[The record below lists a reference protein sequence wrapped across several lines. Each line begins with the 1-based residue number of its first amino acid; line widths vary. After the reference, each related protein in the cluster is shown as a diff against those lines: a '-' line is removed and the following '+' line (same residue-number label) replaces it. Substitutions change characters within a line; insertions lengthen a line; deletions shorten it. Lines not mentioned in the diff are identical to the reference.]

1 MLANFCSVI
10 KLCRFTAHTKLY
22 FWGQKPSKTFTRMLW
37 VLPCRWG
44 ESVLKAVRSEHW
56 TARGR

>member
-1 MLANFCSVI
+1 MLAKFCSVI
-10 KLCRFTAHTKLY
+10 KLCRFTAHTKLC
-22 FWGQKPSKTFTRMLW
+22 FWGQKPSKTRMLL
-37 VLPCRWG
+37 VLPCSWG